1 MMPLGPGM
9 DRRSWPWKKKSSEK
23 TSEKANASESAGSQG
38 DQDGCKKPSYV
49 QISVES
55 YSHLTGLEDQVKTR
69 DEQIQALEDE
79 IKELSEKLSAAH
91 SEMTTKDNLVK
102 QHAKVAEEA
111 VSGWEKAEA
120 EALALKNHLETV
132 TLSKLTAEDRASH
145 LDGALKECM
154 RQIRNL
160 KEEHEHT
167 LQEVIFTKTK
177 QWDKIKLELESKM
190 EDLDQELLRSAA
202 ENAAL
207 SRSLQER
214 SNMLIQISE
223 EKLQAEAEI
232 ELLKGNIESCER
244 EINSLKYELHIV
256 SKELEIRNEE
266 KNMSMRSAEAANK
279 QQMEGVKKITKLEA
293 ECQRLRGLVRKK
305 LPGPAALAQMKLEVE
320 SLGREYGDTRVR
332 KSPSRPPTPHMLSV
346 PDFSLDNALKFQ
358 KENEFLTERMFAM
371 EEETKMLKEALAKRN
386 SELQTSRSMCAKTAS
401 KLQNLEAQLQN
412 SNHQRS
418 SPKSVVQYNAD
429 GFSCQNTSHPP
440 SVTSMSEDG
449 NEDGQSCAD
458 SLSTAA
464 ISDISQFREKRNE
477 KISKTES
484 GSHLELM
491 DDFLEM
497 EKLACQSNES
507 NEAILASDNS
517 NNKASEVVHQ
527 ESNDI
532 QSEQHLDSSPSTDVV
547 SSTVDSS
554 TESADSDGL
563 PLMKLRS
570 RISMIF
576 ESISKDADTG
586 KILEDIKCI
595 VQDAHDALQQ
605 PTISYLR
612 CVSEVQC
619 PDTTCDRQANPDD
632 AGLGVEREIALSQ
645 PAAHNQHMN
654 KELEAAISQIHEFVL
669 FLGKEAS
676 RVHDTVSPDGH
687 GLGQKIEEFSAT
699 FSKMVHG
706 NTSLVDFVIILSH
719 VLSET
724 SELRFSF
731 IGCKDTDGD
740 TNSPDCIDKVAL
752 PEHKVVQDDLLDERY
767 TNSCSHISSPT
778 SDLEVPCDGNLV
790 SSYESNSRL
799 PKLSSE
805 DIEELKLSKENLAK
819 DLARSREDLEATR
832 RKLQETEQLL
842 AECRSQLVFS
852 QKSNSLSETQ
862 LKCMAESY
870 RSLEA
875 RAEDLETE
883 LNLLRAKS
891 EALDNDLQDEKRNHH
906 EALFKCQELQEQLQ
920 RNEVCAI
927 CSSAIDGHP
936 QKSQEMELSAAA
948 EKLAECQETIFL
960 LGKQLNSLRPQ
971 PDFGGSPFSERSQR
985 GEEFT
990 ENEPSKSG
998 TNLLDI
1004 DRSEMDTA
1012 TSAMTPVVGAESPC
1026 SASDD
1031 DGGSSLRSPMNFKHS
1046 KHTPTKSSSSSSSAP
1061 TPEKQTRGFSRFF
1074 SAKGKNNSH

>member
-1 MMPLGPGM
+1 MEF
-9 DRRSWPWKKKSSEK
+9 S
-23 TSEKANASESAGSQG
+23 
-38 DQDGCKKPSYV
+38 
-49 QISVES
+49 
-55 YSHLTGLEDQVKTR
+55 
-69 DEQIQALEDE
+69 
-79 IKELSEKLSAAH
+79 AH
-91 SEMTTKDNLVK
+91 SGYIATNQLLPT
-102 QHAKVAEEA
+102 
-111 VSGWEKAEA
+111 GWEKAEA

-160 KEEHEHT
+160 KEEHEHK

-190 EDLDQELLRSAA
+190 ADLDQELLRSAA
-202 ENAAL
+202 ESAAL

-214 SNMLIQISE
+214 SNMLIKISE
-223 EKLQAEAEI
+223 EKSQAEAEI
-232 ELLKGNIESCER
+232 EMLKGNIESCER

-279 QQMEGVKKITKLEA
+279 QHMEGVKKITKLEA

-320 SLGREYGDTRVR
+320 SLGREFGDTRVR
-332 KSPSRPPTPHMLSV
+332 KSPGRPPTPHMPSI
-346 PDFSLDNALKFQ
+346 PDFSLDNAQKFQ
-358 KENEFLTERMFAM
+358 KENEFLTERFLAM

-412 SNHQRS
+412 GNHQRS
-418 SPKSVVQYNAD
+418 SPKSVVQFTAE

-440 SVTSMSEDG
+440 SLTSMSEDG

-458 SLSTAA
+458 SLSIAA

-477 KISKTES
+477 KLNNTES

-497 EKLACQSNES
+497 EKLACLSNES
-507 NEAILASDNS
+507 NEPIPASGNS
-517 NNKASEVVHQ
+517 NTVASEVVHHD
-527 ESNDI
+527 SNNI
-532 QSEQHLDSSPSTDVV
+532 QSEQHLDLSPSTNVV
-547 SSTVDSS
+547 SSTVDLS
-554 TESADSDGL
+554 TETAELDHDGL

-605 PTISYLR
+605 PTISCLN
-612 CVSEVQC
+612 CASEEVQC
-619 PDTTCDRQANPDD
+619 PDMTCDRQANPDD

-645 PAAHNQHMN
+645 SARHNQPMSVD
-654 KELEAAISQIHEFVL
+654 LEAAVSQIHEFVL

-676 RVHDTVSPDGH
+676 RVHDTLSPDGH
-687 GLGQKIEEFSAT
+687 GLGKKIEEFSAT
-699 FSKMVHG
+699 FNKIVFA
-706 NTSLVDFVIILSH
+706 NTSLVDFVIVLSH
-719 VLSET
+719 VLFEA

-731 IGCKDTDGD
+731 TGCKDTDGD

-752 PEHKVVQDDLLDERY
+752 PEHKVIQNDSLEERY
-767 TNSCSHISSPT
+767 TNGCSHISSPT

-790 SSYESNSRL
+790 SGYESNSRS
-799 PKLSSE
+799 PKLLLE
-805 DIEELKLSKENLAK
+805 DIEELKLAKENLSK
-819 DLARSREDLEATR
+819 DLARSSEDLEATK

-842 AECRSQLVFS
+842 AESRSQLAFA

-891 EALDNDLQDEKRNHH
+891 EALDNELQDEKRNHH
-906 EALFKCQELQEQLQ
+906 EALSKCRELQEQLQ
-920 RNEVCAI
+920 RLVLF
-927 CSSAIDGHP
+927 S
-936 QKSQEMELSAAA
+936 
-948 EKLAECQETIFL
+948 L
-960 LGKQLNSLRPQ
+960 LP
-971 PDFGGSPFSERSQR
+971 
-985 GEEFT
+985 
-990 ENEPSKSG
+990 
-998 TNLLDI
+998 
-1004 DRSEMDTA
+1004 
-1012 TSAMTPVVGAESPC
+1012 
-1026 SASDD
+1026 
-1031 DGGSSLRSPMNFKHS
+1031 
-1046 KHTPTKSSSSSSSAP
+1046 
-1061 TPEKQTRGFSRFF
+1061 
-1074 SAKGKNNSH
+1074 

>member
-1 MMPLGPGM
+1 M
-9 DRRSWPWKKKSSEK
+9 DRRGWPWKKKSSEK
-23 TSEKANASESAGSQG
+23 TAEKANASELAGSQG
-38 DQDGCKKPSYV
+38 DQDGYKKPSYV

-55 YSHLTGLEDQVKTR
+55 YSHLTGLEDQVKMR
-69 DEQIQALEDE
+69 DEQIQTLEGE
-79 IKELSEKLSAAH
+79 IKELNEKLSAAH

-160 KEEHEHT
+160 KEEHEHK

-177 QWDKIKLELESKM
+177 QWDKVKLELESKM
-190 EDLDQELLRSAA
+190 ANLDQELLRSAA

-214 SNMLIQISE
+214 SNMLIKISE
-223 EKLQAEAEI
+223 EKSQAEAEI
-232 ELLKGNIESCER
+232 EMLKGNIESCER

-279 QQMEGVKKITKLEA
+279 QHMEGVKKITKLEA

-332 KSPSRPPTPHMLSV
+332 KSPSRPPSPHMLSV

-358 KENEFLTERMFAM
+358 KENEFLTERMLAM

-412 SNHQRS
+412 GNHQRN
-418 SPKSVVQYNAD
+418 SPKSVVQYTAD

-440 SVTSMSEDG
+440 SLTSMSEDG

-458 SLSTAA
+458 SLSIAA
-464 ISDISQFREKRNE
+464 TSDISQFREKKNE
-477 KISKTES
+477 KLSKTES
-484 GSHLELM
+484 GSHLGLM

-497 EKLACQSNES
+497 EKLACQSDES
-507 NEAILASDNS
+507 NEAILASDSS

-527 ESNDI
+527 ESNGI

-547 SSTVDSS
+547 SSTHDLS
-554 TESADSDGL
+554 TEGSDSEGL

-605 PTISYLR
+605 PTVSCLSY
-612 CVSEVQC
+612 VSEVQC

-632 AGLGVEREIALSQ
+632 AGLGVEREISLSQ
-645 PAAHNQHMN
+645 PDTHNQPMSQ
-654 KELEAAISQIHEFVL
+654 ELEAAISQIHEFVL

-687 GLGQKIEEFSAT
+687 GLGQKVEEFSAT
-699 FSKMVHG
+699 FSKIVHA

-719 VLSET
+719 VLSEA

-752 PEHKVVQDDLLDERY
+752 PEHKVVQNDSLDERY
-767 TNSCSHISSPT
+767 TNGCSHVSSPT
-778 SDLEVPCDGNLV
+778 SDIEVPYDGNLV
-790 SSYESNSRL
+790 SSYESNSIL

-805 DIEELKLSKENLAK
+805 DIEELKLAKENLSK
-819 DLARSREDLEATR
+819 DLARSTEDLEATK

-842 AECRSQLVFS
+842 AESRSQLAFA

-883 LNLLRAKS
+883 INLLQAKS

-906 EALFKCQELQEQLQ
+906 EALSKCQELQEQLQ
-920 RNEVCAI
+920 RNEVCCAI
-927 CSSAIDGHP
+927 CSSAIGGDP
-936 QKSQEMELSAAA
+936 QKSQEIELTAAA

-960 LGKQLNSLRPQ
+960 LSKQLKSLRPQ
-971 PDFGGSPFSERSQR
+971 PDFSGSPFSERSQR
-985 GEEFT
+985 VEEFT
-990 ENEPSKSG
+990 EDELPSKSG
-998 TNLLDI
+998 TNLLDL

-1012 TSAMTPVVGAESPC
+1012 TSVMTPVVGAESPC
-1026 SASDD
+1026 SASDGE
-1031 DGGSSLRSPMNFKHS
+1031 GGSFLRSPINS
-1046 KHTPTKSSSSSSSAP
+1046 KHPKHRPTKSSSSSSSSAP

-1074 SAKGKNNSH
+1074 SSKGKNNSH

>member
-1 MMPLGPGM
+1 M

-23 TSEKANASESAGSQG
+23 TSDKTNTTSESAGSQG
-38 DQDGCKKPSYV
+38 DQDGYKKPSYV
-49 QISVES
+49 QISVET
-55 YSHLTGLEDQVKTR
+55 YSQLTGLEDQVKIR
-69 DEQIQALEDE
+69 DEQIQTLEGE
-79 IKELSEKLSAAH
+79 IKDLNEKLSAAQ

-154 RQIRNL
+154 RQIRSL
-160 KEEHEHT
+160 KEEHELK
-167 LQEVIFTKTK
+167 LQEVMFTKTK
-177 QWDKIKLELESKM
+177 QWDKIKLEFESKM
-190 EDLDQELLRSAA
+190 ADLDQELLRSAA

-214 SNMLIQISE
+214 SNMLIKISE
-223 EKLQAEAEI
+223 EKSQAEADI
-232 ELLKGNIESCER
+232 EMLKGNIESCER

-279 QQMEGVKKITKLEA
+279 QHMEVVKKITKMEA

-332 KSPSRPPTPHMLSV
+332 KSPSRPPTPHILSV
-346 PDFSLDNALKFQ
+346 PEFSLDNSQKFQ
-358 KENEFLTERMFAM
+358 KENEFLTERLLAM

-386 SELQTSRSMCAKTAS
+386 SELQTSRSLCAKTAS
-401 KLQNLEAQLQN
+401 KLQSLEMQLQN
-412 SNHQRS
+412 GNHQRS
-418 SPKSVVQYNAD
+418 SPKSVVQYTVE
-429 GFSCQNTSHPP
+429 GFSCQSTTHPP
-440 SVTSMSEDG
+440 SLTSMSEDG

-458 SLSTAA
+458 SLSIVAT
-464 ISDISQFREKRNE
+464 SDISQFREMRSE
-477 KISKTES
+477 KLSKTES
-484 GSHLELM
+484 GSHLGLM

-497 EKLACQSNES
+497 EKLACLSNES
-507 NEAILASDNS
+507 NGAILASDDS

-527 ESNDI
+527 YSNGI
-532 QSEQHLDSSPSTDVV
+532 QLEHQLDSSPSTNAA
-547 SSTVDSS
+547 SSTVDLS
-554 TESADSDGL
+554 TDCADSDGL

-570 RISMIF
+570 RISTIF
-576 ESISKDADTG
+576 ECISKDADTG

-605 PTISYLR
+605 PS
-612 CVSEVQC
+612 VSLSCASKEVQC
-619 PDTTCDRQANPDD
+619 PDLTCDRQANPDD

-645 PAAHNQHMN
+645 SATPNQPMRPD
-654 KELEAAISQIHEFVL
+654 LEAAISQVHEFVL
-669 FLGKEAS
+669 LLGKEAS

-687 GLGQKIEEFSAT
+687 GLGQRIEEFSAT
-699 FSKMVHG
+699 FNKFVYA
-706 NTSLVDFVIILSH
+706 NTTLVDFVIVLSH
-719 VLSET
+719 VLSEA

-731 IGCKDTDGD
+731 IECKDTDGD

-752 PEHKVVQDDLLDERY
+752 PEHKVVQNDPLEERY
-767 TNSCSHISSPT
+767 TSGCSHISSPT

-799 PKLSSE
+799 PKLSAE
-805 DIEELKLSKENLAK
+805 DIEELKLANENLSK
-819 DLARSREDLEATR
+819 DLARSTEDLEATKH
-832 RKLQETEQLL
+832 KLQETEQLL
-842 AECRSQLVFS
+842 AESRSQLALA

-862 LKCMAESY
+862 LKCMVESY

-875 RAEDLETE
+875 RSEDLETE
-883 LNLLRAKS
+883 QNLLRAKS
-891 EALDNDLQDEKRNHH
+891 EALDNELQDEKRNHH
-906 EALFKCQELQEQLQ
+906 EALSKCKELQEQLQ
-920 RNEVCAI
+920 RNEACAT
-927 CSSAIDGHP
+927 CSSAINDDP
-936 QKSQEMELSAAA
+936 QKSQEIELTAAA

-960 LGKQLNSLRPQ
+960 LSKQLKSLRPQ

-985 GEEFT
+985 GEEFN
-990 ENEPSKSG
+990 EDEPSKSG
-998 TNLLDI
+998 TNLVDLDQ
-1004 DRSEMDTA
+1004 SELDTA
-1012 TSAMTPVVGAESPC
+1012 ASAMAPIIDAESPC
-1026 SASDD
+1026 SVSDSE
-1031 DGGSSLRSPMNFKHS
+1031 GGSFLMSPSNS
-1046 KHTPTKSSSSSSSAP
+1046 KHPKHRPTKSSSSSSSSAP
-1061 TPEKQTRGFSRFF
+1061 TPEKHARGFSRFF
-1074 SAKGKNNSH
+1074 SSKGKNSH

>member
-1 MMPLGPGM
+1 MLQI
-9 DRRSWPWKKKSSEK
+9 
-23 TSEKANASESAGSQG
+23 NAF
-38 DQDGCKKPSYV
+38 
-49 QISVES
+49 
-55 YSHLTGLEDQVKTR
+55 
-69 DEQIQALEDE
+69 
-79 IKELSEKLSAAH
+79 
-91 SEMTTKDNLVK
+91 TT
-102 QHAKVAEEA
+102 
-111 VSGWEKAEA
+111 GWEKAEA

-160 KEEHEHT
+160 KEEHEHK

-202 ENAAL
+202 ESAAL

-214 SNMLIQISE
+214 SNMLIKISE
-223 EKLQAEAEI
+223 EKSQAEAEI
-232 ELLKGNIESCER
+232 EMLKGNIESCER

-279 QQMEGVKKITKLEA
+279 QHMEGVKKITKLEA

-332 KSPSRPPTPHMLSV
+332 KSPSRPPTPHMSSV
-346 PDFSLDNALKFQ
+346 TDFSLDNAQKFQ
-358 KENEFLTERMFAM
+358 KENEFLTERLIAM

-401 KLQNLEAQLQN
+401 KLLTLEAQLQN
-412 SNHQRS
+412 GNHQRS
-418 SPKSVVQYNAD
+418 SPKSVVQYTVE

-440 SVTSMSEDG
+440 SLTSMSEDG

-458 SLSTAA
+458 SLSIAA
-464 ISDISQFREKRNE
+464 ISDVSQFREKRNE
-477 KISKTES
+477 KLSKTES
-484 GSHLELM
+484 GSHLGLM

-497 EKLACQSNES
+497 EKLACLSNES
-507 NEAILASDNS
+507 NDAILASDNS
-517 NNKASEVVHQ
+517 NNKASEVEHQ
-527 ESNDI
+527 DSNGI
-532 QSEQHLDSSPSTDVV
+532 QSELQLDSSPSTNVV
-547 SSTVDSS
+547 SSTVDLS
-554 TESADSDGL
+554 TASADSDGL

-595 VQDAHDALQQ
+595 VQDAHEALQQ
-605 PTISYLR
+605 PT
-612 CVSEVQC
+612 VSCLSCASEEVQC
-619 PDTTCDRQANPDD
+619 PDMTCDRQANPDD

-645 PAAHNQHMN
+645 PATHNQPMSQD
-654 KELEAAISQIHEFVL
+654 LEAAISQIHEFVL

-699 FSKMVHG
+699 FNKIVYA
-706 NTSLVDFVIILSH
+706 NTSLVDFVIVLSH
-719 VLSET
+719 VLSEA

-752 PEHKVVQDDLLDERY
+752 PEHKVVQNDSLEERY
-767 TNSCSHISSPT
+767 TNGCSHISSPT
-778 SDLEVPCDGNLV
+778 SDLEVPCDGSLV

-799 PKLSSE
+799 PKLSPE
-805 DIEELKLSKENLAK
+805 DIEELKLAKENLSK
-819 DLARSREDLEATR
+819 DLARSTEDLEATK

-842 AECRSQLVFS
+842 AESRSQLAFA

-891 EALDNDLQDEKRNHH
+891 EALDNELQDERRNHH
-906 EALFKCQELQEQLQ
+906 EALSKCKELQEQQLQ
-920 RNEVCAI
+920 RLVV
-927 CSSAIDGHP
+927 
-936 QKSQEMELSAAA
+936 LYF
-948 EKLAECQETIFL
+948 TIFL
-960 LGKQLNSLRPQ
+960 CCTSTSSIRL
-971 PDFGGSPFSERSQR
+971 QR
-985 GEEFT
+985 
-990 ENEPSKSG
+990 
-998 TNLLDI
+998 
-1004 DRSEMDTA
+1004 
-1012 TSAMTPVVGAESPC
+1012 
-1026 SASDD
+1026 
-1031 DGGSSLRSPMNFKHS
+1031 
-1046 KHTPTKSSSSSSSAP
+1046 
-1061 TPEKQTRGFSRFF
+1061 
-1074 SAKGKNNSH
+1074 